1 MIDLVPLYSQSV
13 KEIDLSGTYEIPKSY
28 LKKTDVLELTSIE
41 IKNGLIKEVEDDFYI
56 IMKIKGKMKIKD
68 SVTLEDVWYSFDIDL
83 NEKLDEFIE
92 NNEKSLDIIEVLWQN
107 IVLEVPLRYSVVSDY
122 SKYQG
127 DGWKLVSEE
136 DLVNNN
142 PFNTL
147 LKDEDRSD

>member
-147 LKDEDRSD
+147 LNDEDRSD